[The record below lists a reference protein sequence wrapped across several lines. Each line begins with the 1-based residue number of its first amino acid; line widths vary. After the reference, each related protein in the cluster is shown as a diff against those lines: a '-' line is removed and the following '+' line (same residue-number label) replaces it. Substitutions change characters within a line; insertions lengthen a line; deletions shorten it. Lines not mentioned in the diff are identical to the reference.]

1 MLGLFYPYGFL
12 LQAIAILHF
21 VRRRPDTYWL
31 WIILMGG
38 ALGALVYIAI
48 EVVPDAGLLRGAFQV
63 FPRRK
68 RIKELE
74 AAILDNP
81 SVGNYEEL
89 GDLYLDDLQYARG
102 RECYDRVLARSD
114 SIDAL
119 YRRGLCEIALDDYTA
134 AATDLQ
140 QSPSVTRSTTI
151 SAPPASTPTLL
162 RRSASAQ
169 GRTHSLRRSRRRRR
183 CRKPNTTTAASSL
196 RRGAPRRLENGPS
209 ASCAR
214 RRRCRTTS
222 AGVSA
227 PGSGRRRRCSR
238 SSREPSEVS
247 RRRAD
252 LSLPARHRHADPTA
266 DRLHTEVDC
275 PGSIS
280 ESREGPRCD
289 SCDTFWC

>member
-48 EVVPDAGLLRGAFQV
+48 EVLPDAGLLRGAFQV

-102 RECYDRVLARSD
+102 RECYNRVLARSD

-134 AATDLQ
+134 AAADLQ
-140 QSPSVTRSTTI
+140 QVTERDPKYRLSAGRRPPRPRSCEDGR
-151 SAPPASTPTLL
+151 A
-162 RRSASAQ
+162 RKG
-169 GRTHSLRRSRRRRR
+169 GRTLCAGHGDVDPFGNPIQLRLLPRFGR
-183 CRKPNTTTAASSL
+183 AL
-196 RRGAPRRLENGPS
+196 RG
-209 ASCAR
+209 
-214 RRRCRTTS
+214 
-222 AGVSA
+222 
-227 PGSGRRRRCSR
+227 GSGM
-238 SSREPSEVS
+238 
-247 RRRAD
+247 
-252 LSLPARHRHADPTA
+252 
-266 DRLHTEVDC
+266 
-275 PGSIS
+275 G
-280 ESREGPRCD
+280 
-289 SCDTFWC
+289 